1 VGELG
6 ETDYGAFL
14 VSIRVS
20 QNGTSL
26 VLAAY
31 ITEVQR
37 QSSSV
42 NNVFWLLEGDL
53 TFSIHDCGSVVCVSG
68 V

>member
-1 VGELG
+1 MPSLFQYECLK
-6 ETDYGAFL
+6 
-14 VSIRVS
+14 
-20 QNGTSL
+20 NGTSL

-37 QSSSV
+37 QSSRIH
-42 NNVFWLLEGDL
+42 NVFWLLEGDL
-53 TFSIHDCGSVVCVSG
+53 TFSIHDCGSVVCVLG